1 MHMHACLHT
10 LSATGMCSSHCLVSK
25 EESNEDEKVEWNK
38 VSWFRVLRLSVA
50 EWPLLVAGV
59 IAAGVQGAI
68 FPSFSIFFGQAL
80 EAFTFPFNLV
90 SPASCHWPRL
100 HCLSPNRCL
109 DSHTS
114 GRGCL

>member
-1 MHMHACLHT
+1 M
-10 LSATGMCSSHCLVSK
+10 
-25 EESNEDEKVEWNK
+25 EWNKDIEK

-59 IAAGVQGAI
+59 LAAGVQGAI

-80 EAFTFPFNLV
+80 EAFTFPFNQV
-90 SPASCHWPRL
+90 SPGSSNLGRL
-100 HCLSPNRCL
+100 YCPSPNRSW

-114 GRGCL
+114 GHGCL